1 MLYCRLTISCRR
13 RGPSFLWK
21 ARWRAPPP
29 SRVAQLRQLTRRKRR
44 AALKPSEERMM
55 HKSLIV
61 GMTAAACLLAGCVAV
76 HPEVDRRAGEAV
88 VSAQSAQTLNPRPV
102 RDPDAVS
109 G

>member
-1 MLYCRLTISCRR
+1 
-13 RGPSFLWK
+13 
-21 ARWRAPPP
+21 
-29 SRVAQLRQLTRRKRR
+29 
-44 AALKPSEERMM
+44 MM

-109 G
+109 GIDGRAAKESMDRYVESFRSPPPNINVINIGGSLSDQAR